1 MMECSA
7 GQKNLPALLLFLHI
21 SNHKHPVCKIMY
33 IASVILWVDD
43 I

>member
-7 GQKNLPALLLFLHI
+7 GQKNLPALLLFFAHI
-21 SNHKHPVCKIMY
+21 KPQAPVCKIMY